1 MTKQEFSQH
10 IHANEKTMYALAYGI
25 VKNQEDA
32 ADVVQDAAVKA
43 YTSLDS
49 LRDPK
54 LFKPWILRI
63 VHNTA
68 MSFLRGRRDTEDL
81 EAQYDLA
88 APESGID
95 HETRLTVWEAVNQ
108 LKMPYRLVLVLYYYD
123 GCSVGHIAAITATPA
138 TAVRQQLSRGRK
150 MLASLLQK
158 EDFLR

>member
-1 MTKQEFSQH
+1 MTKQEFSRC
-10 IHANEKTMYALAYGI
+10 IHDHEKAMYALAYGI

-32 ADVVQDAAVKA
+32 ADVVQDAIVKA

-81 EAQYDLA
+81 EEQYDLA
-88 APESGID
+88 APDPGVD
-95 HETRLTVWEAVNQ
+95 QETRLTVWEAVNQ

-123 GCSVGHIAAITATPA
+123 GCSVGHIAAITATPVA
-138 TAVRQQLSRGRK
+138 AVRQQLSRGRRL
-150 MLASLLQK
+150 LAGLLNR
-158 EDFLR
+158 EDFFV

>member
-1 MTKQEFSQH
+1 MTKQEFSRC
-10 IHANEKTMYALAYGI
+10 IHDHEKAMYALAYGI

-32 ADVVQDAAVKA
+32 ADVVQDAIVKA

-81 EAQYDLA
+81 EEQYDLA
-88 APESGID
+88 APDPGVD
-95 HETRLTVWEAVNQ
+95 QETRLTVWEAVNQ

-123 GCSVGHIAAITATPA
+123 GCSVGHIAAITATPVA
-138 TAVRQQLSRGRK
+138 AVRQQLSRGRK
-150 MLASLLQK
+150 MLAKLLNK